1 MKLTKYE
8 KESIVRAIMQDVPA
22 PTEEALKKEMQEA
35 FIQGMSAP
43 IKKLY
48 KTHPK
53 ALKTTRV
60 SSWDS
65 ELSYGVDF
73 ISGDAD
79 YELVIAPFSARKQK
93 RDDTRTKLH
102 GAVMACNTLAQLNKL
117 LPEFSAYFPTEAA
130 PTKNLPA
137 VANMVADLT
146 LLGWPKKTSKPASK

>member
-8 KESIVRAIMQDVPA
+8 KEAIVRAIMQDVPA
-22 PTEEALKKEMQEA
+22 PTEAALKKEMQDA
-35 FIQGMSAP
+35 FVAGMSAP

-48 KTHPK
+48 KTHAN

-65 ELSYGVDF
+65 ELSYGIDF
-73 ISGDAD
+73 VSGDAD
-79 YELVIAPFSARKQK
+79 YAKVIEPFKARKQK
-93 RDDTRTKLH
+93 RDDAHNKLH
-102 GAVMACNTLAQLNKL
+102 GAVMGCSTRAQLNKL
-117 LPEFSAYFPTEAA
+117 LPEFSAYFPTEST

-146 LLGWPKKTSKPASK
+146 KLGWPKKASKVATA